1 MKSVGRVSIV
11 DTVINELRGEIAR
24 GTWQVGD
31 RIPTESRLAEIFG
44 VSRLSVREAV
54 RVLVHAELLTTRQGN
69 GTFVTATDE
78 GRVALRRRLDR
89 ARTTDILDVRRG
101 LDIVAARLA
110 ATMRTEEDL
119 ASLQE
124 AMERRTAAGRA
135 GDLDTFTDAD
145 VDFHL
150 RIAEASHNPLLSDLY
165 RNMSDALW
173 ETVKANQCIDEAG
186 DDPFHTALYEAVR
199 NGDPAAATAAALAIL
214 DDYAAEETE
223 EGE

>member
-1 MKSVGRVSIV
+1 MAGAKG
-11 DTVINELRGEIAR
+11 A
-24 GTWQVGD
+24 
-31 RIPTESRLAEIFG
+31 A
-44 VSRLSVREAV
+44 A
-54 RVLVHAELLTTRQGN
+54 
-69 GTFVTATDE
+69 
-78 GRVALRRRLDR
+78 
-89 ARTTDILDVRRG
+89 ARTACSVRRG

-165 RNMSDALW
+165 RNMSDALR

-186 DDPFHTALYEAVR
+186 DDPFHTALYEAVHA
-199 NGDPAAATAAALAIL
+199 GDPAAATAAALAIL

>member
-78 GRVALRRRLDR
+78 GRIALRRRLDR

-199 NGDPAAATAAALAIL
+199 AGDPAAATAAALAIL